1 MIANIRQYFSLLI
14 YQIRNSVVVRLLK
27 YAFYFFISLLSF
39 SFIGLEIHHFLTT
52 LFVSSTKINSYV
64 VLIEPFKQYFI
75 FFGAATGL
83 FFAYKN
89 LDIYRKFFLIL
100 LHYLVTVII
109 IFILWFILKEDIN
122 SDVPWVVLHLTQLI
136 SAVFLFLF
144 YKKTTRFI
152 KLYSGLTLKLFLVW
166 FIVHHV
172 SQASAENIVTNW
184 SDFKNWVEEITGLE
198 GFFFDIP
205 FDYIY
210 NFFGLGSLAPA
221 FFHLNRKRK
230 TNIYKKARKKNS
242 SSIRALERR
251 TSVSQIL
258 REVTEQVSKPIT
270 SIKTDTE
277 AASGILKI
285 SKCDTEVD
293 RIIDGVAVNA
303 GYCFDLFAN
312 INNISPKKE
321 PSKVQAMIN
330 EGIKQVVDS
339 FRARLE
345 RNNIAIEL
353 NLDKTKPSVFMNLLE
368 LEQVILNLGTNSI
381 RAMLN
386 NNKAKN
392 KLTIT
397 SQTSD
402 DMVQIIVE
410 DTGCEIQ
417 NVEELFSLFKSKKI
431 QRPYDK
437 GLGLSLFLNRK
448 TITSYQGTLELL
460 SNSEMGSKFIIEL
473 PK

>member
-1 MIANIRQYFSLLI
+1 
-14 YQIRNSVVVRLLK
+14 
-27 YAFYFFISLLSF
+27 
-39 SFIGLEIHHFLTT
+39 
-52 LFVSSTKINSYV
+52 
-64 VLIEPFKQYFI
+64 
-75 FFGAATGL
+75 
-83 FFAYKN
+83 
-89 LDIYRKFFLIL
+89 
-100 LHYLVTVII
+100 
-109 IFILWFILKEDIN
+109 
-122 SDVPWVVLHLTQLI
+122 
-136 SAVFLFLF
+136 
-144 YKKTTRFI
+144 
-152 KLYSGLTLKLFLVW
+152 
-166 FIVHHV
+166 
-172 SQASAENIVTNW
+172 
-184 SDFKNWVEEITGLE
+184 
-198 GFFFDIP
+198 
-205 FDYIY
+205 
-210 NFFGLGSLAPA
+210 
-221 FFHLNRKRK
+221 
-230 TNIYKKARKKNS
+230 
-242 SSIRALERR
+242 LERR